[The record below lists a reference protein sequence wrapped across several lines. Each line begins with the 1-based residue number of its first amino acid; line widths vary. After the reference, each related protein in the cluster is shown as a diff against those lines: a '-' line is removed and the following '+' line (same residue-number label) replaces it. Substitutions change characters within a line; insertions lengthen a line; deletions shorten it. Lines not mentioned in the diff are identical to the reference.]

1 MRIVFMGTPEFAVPS
16 LKSLIDGGW
25 NVEAVVTQPDRPRG
39 RGHRVSFSPIKEAAV
54 EAGLKVLQPEKVSE
68 ESFMKL
74 LEELSPDVIV
84 VVAFGQLIPPAILEI
99 PPYGCINVHASL
111 LPRYRGAAP
120 IQQAIIDGCRVTGVT
135 TMLLDEGWDTGDIL
149 LQEQV
154 MIEPEDTAGSLEMKL
169 AEAGAQL
176 LCETLRRLARGDLKP
191 TPQDETEATYAYRLK
206 KSAGEI
212 SWEANARQVV
222 DLVRGVNPWPGAY
235 TYHRGQMLKVWEA
248 AEVDQEADGAQPGT
262 VLGITDDGIVITCG
276 SGSVLLKVVQP
287 PNRPRMGGRDYANG
301 YRVEPGELLGGA
313 STDA

>member
-1 MRIVFMGTPEFAVPS
+1 
-16 LKSLIDGGW
+16 
-25 NVEAVVTQPDRPRG
+25 
-39 RGHRVSFSPIKEAAV
+39 
-54 EAGLKVLQPEKVSE
+54 
-68 ESFMKL
+68 
-74 LEELSPDVIV
+74 
-84 VVAFGQLIPPAILEI
+84 
-99 PPYGCINVHASL
+99 
-111 LPRYRGAAP
+111 
-120 IQQAIIDGCRVTGVT
+120 
-135 TMLLDEGWDTGDIL
+135 
-149 LQEQV
+149 
-154 MIEPEDTAGSLEMKL
+154 
-169 AEAGAQL
+169 
-176 LCETLRRLARGDLKP
+176 LARGDLKP

-248 AEVDQEADGAQPGT
+248 AEVDQEADEAQPGT